1 MYHATVVTLFPKL
14 FPGSLD
20 GSIPQRALDKK
31 IWTLDTVD
39 IREFALDK
47 HKTVDDKPFGG
58 GPGMVIRPDVVHN
71 ALIKAQAMGGNRKI
85 IYMSPRGKTLHQSM
99 LHSHIKDRPH
109 GSIILCG
116 RYEGIDQ
123 RVIDHWTQNHGLEE
137 VSVGDYILSG
147 GEIPAQLYL
156 DGVIRLLPN
165 VLGAKESII
174 EESFELDLL
183 EFFHYTRPYAWNDVL
198 VPDVLLSGHHGNIKD
213 WRHEKAK
220 EITKEKRPD
229 LWEKYLK
236 GHLS

>member
-14 FPGSLD
+14 FPGSLN

-31 IWTLDTVD
+31 IWLLDTVD
-39 IREFALDK
+39 IRDFALDK
-47 HKTVDDKPFGG
+47 HRTVDDKPFGG
-58 GPGMVIRPDVVHN
+58 GAGMVIRPDVVHN

-85 IYMSPRGKTLHQSM
+85 IYMSPRGKTLQQNM
-99 LHSHIKDRPH
+99 LHHHIKDYPE

-123 RVIDHWTQNHGLEE
+123 RVIDHWTQNYGLEE

-156 DGVIRLLPN
+156 DAIIRLLPN

-183 EFFHYTRPYAWNDVL
+183 EFFHYTRPYDWNDVL
-198 VPDVLLSGHHGNIKD
+198 VPDVLLSGHHGKIKD

-229 LWEKYLK
+229 IWEKYLK
-236 GHLS
+236 GRVS